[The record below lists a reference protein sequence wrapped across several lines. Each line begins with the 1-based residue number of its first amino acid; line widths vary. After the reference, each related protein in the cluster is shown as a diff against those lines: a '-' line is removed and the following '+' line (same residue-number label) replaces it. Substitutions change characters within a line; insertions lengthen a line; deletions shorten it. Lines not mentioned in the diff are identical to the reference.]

1 MRGAVALDRPVC
13 KHMQIRAMNMWKPS
27 PSVYWLFCFVAVA
40 PAVRRTSARSVVQRS
55 VNQRRCET
63 HVAHARF
70 LCFVRAAGDAALG
83 SCPESVVMPPLWD
96 GIRAAICL
104 QEHSGQ
110 LLHCLG
116 GTTLSVACITSLPAF
131 CGVVGR
137 VHVHLCGFV
146 VCDLGI
152 RIEFLLCSGKGLS
165 AGEPAD
171 FSHALLNDFRFA
183 SLNGKIALEKCHFF
197 FLLDHRFEQ

>member
-1 MRGAVALDRPVC
+1 ML
-13 KHMQIRAMNMWKPS
+13 
-27 PSVYWLFCFVAVA
+27 
-40 PAVRRTSARSVVQRS
+40 
-55 VNQRRCET
+55 
-63 HVAHARF
+63 
-70 LCFVRAAGDAALG
+70 
-83 SCPESVVMPPLWD
+83 
-96 GIRAAICL
+96 
-104 QEHSGQ
+104 
-110 LLHCLG
+110 CLG

-137 VHVHLCGFV
+137 VHVLLCGFV

-197 FLLDHRFEQ
+197 FLRITVLSNEIAGVSGVLSSLVLRVISSRFMGVSLCFS

>member
-1 MRGAVALDRPVC
+1 M
-13 KHMQIRAMNMWKPS
+13 
-27 PSVYWLFCFVAVA
+27 
-40 PAVRRTSARSVVQRS
+40 
-55 VNQRRCET
+55 
-63 HVAHARF
+63 
-70 LCFVRAAGDAALG
+70 
-83 SCPESVVMPPLWD
+83 
-96 GIRAAICL
+96 
-104 QEHSGQ
+104 
-110 LLHCLG
+110 
-116 GTTLSVACITSLPAF
+116 ACITSLPAF

-197 FLLDHRFEQ
+197 FLWITVLSNEIAGVSGELDVRDGAGGTAAESHVSRSVTEMGFNGYAGIVASLLARVIALLKFSHLSYPI

>member
-1 MRGAVALDRPVC
+1 M
-13 KHMQIRAMNMWKPS
+13 
-27 PSVYWLFCFVAVA
+27 
-40 PAVRRTSARSVVQRS
+40 
-55 VNQRRCET
+55 
-63 HVAHARF
+63 
-70 LCFVRAAGDAALG
+70 
-83 SCPESVVMPPLWD
+83 
-96 GIRAAICL
+96 
-104 QEHSGQ
+104 
-110 LLHCLG
+110 
-116 GTTLSVACITSLPAF
+116 ACITSLPAF

-197 FLLDHRFEQ
+197 FLWITVLSNEIAGVSGVLSSLVLRVISSRFMGVSLCFFMTIFVTPRKWSKPIIAMVLRYGRAPPNWSVFVRLFDQIPHGAQCQRRYRWPSKYS